1 MCSGPQTSQYI
12 LILLMFC
19 GACAGSTGGGV
30 KCSRMLILLRTIRR
44 EIHQIAHPRSV
55 EVVRLEG
62 KVVDENTL
70 RSVLTFIGC
79 YVLILL
85 GAGLIVSLDDVSF
98 SVSFSAALTC
108 LSNVGPGLQEIG
120 PVGSFA
126 EFSPPVQ
133 GGAVGD
139 HDRRPF
145 GALPHSGAVQ
155 PPDLEPQLTPA
166 HLRAPPQ
173 IQRRGAFFGLFNATK

>member
-1 MCSGPQTSQYI
+1 MEADLAS
-12 LILLMFC
+12 
-19 GACAGSTGGGV
+19 A
-30 KCSRMLILLRTIRR
+30 LRY
-44 EIHQIAHPRSV
+44 PNP
-55 EVVRLEG
+55 L
-62 KVVDENTL
+62 VDENTL

-126 EFSPPVQ
+126 EFSPLSKVVLSVTMIAGRLELFPILVLFS
-133 GGAVGD
+133 
-139 HDRRPF
+139 RRTW
-145 GALPHSGAVQ
+145 S
-155 PPDLEPQLTPA
+155 
-166 HLRAPPQ
+166 RS
-173 IQRRGAFFGLFNATK
+173 

>member
-1 MCSGPQTSQYI
+1 MASIISTTGFATADYVLWPQTSQYI

-44 EIHQIAHPRSV
+44 VIHQIAHPRSV

-126 EFSPPVQ
+126 EFSPLSKVVLSVTMIAGRLELFPILVLFS
-133 GGAVGD
+133 
-139 HDRRPF
+139 RRTW
-145 GALPHSGAVQ
+145 S
-155 PPDLEPQLTPA
+155 
-166 HLRAPPQ
+166 RS
-173 IQRRGAFFGLFNATK
+173 